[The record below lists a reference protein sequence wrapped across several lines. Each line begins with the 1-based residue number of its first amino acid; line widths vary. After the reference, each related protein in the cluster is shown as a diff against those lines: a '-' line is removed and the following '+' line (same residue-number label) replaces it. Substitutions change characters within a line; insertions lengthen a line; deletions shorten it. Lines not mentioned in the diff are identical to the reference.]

1 MDFCKHLLR
10 IIIAI
15 GILLSRMFNVP
26 PLAGHDYGW
35 SRVDHECCLVVVLV
49 ATINSTRTK
58 IHKFEIDIIIIEILI
73 FLFILILY
81 LI

>member
-35 SRVDHECCLVVVLV
+35 SRVDHECCLVLV